1 MPIDIGN
8 VDYSK
13 MQKQQKEMNRRIIGR
28 ILLTDYKFKGGQ
40 KEYLFR
46 IEDKNSRDVVDK
58 YLKIEKKKSIC
69 NIRSAWSNYSTM
81 MIAI

>member
-58 YLKIEKKKSIC
+58 YLEIEKKEINLQHKIS
-69 NIRSAWSNYSTM
+69 M
-81 MIAI
+81 E

>member
-13 MQKQQKEMNRRIIGR
+13 MQKQQKEMIRRIIGR

-58 YLKIEKKKSIC
+58 YLKIEKKEINLQHKIS
-69 NIRSAWSNYSTM
+69 M
-81 MIAI
+81 E